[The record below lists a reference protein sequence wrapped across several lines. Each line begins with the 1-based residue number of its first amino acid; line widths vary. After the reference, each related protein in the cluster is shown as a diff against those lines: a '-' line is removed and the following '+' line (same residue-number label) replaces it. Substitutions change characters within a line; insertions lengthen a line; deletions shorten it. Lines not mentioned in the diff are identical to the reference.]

1 MQLCRAFFTA
11 SALIFGAG
19 TIFGQTS
26 LERDLAGNAY
36 RPHDPVVE
44 ELKIVGSRSMSTVL
58 DQWGEG
64 LKKHHPKL
72 KIDLD
77 CEGSETVFGEIA
89 LGQNVVAALSRPL
102 TGEESKKLSEKIGQE
117 LLTIPVCHYEIVLVS
132 HPDNPLDSIKI
143 SDARNLFLAKISE
156 PNREKVRSP
165 QWGDLG
171 ATGEWAGKPIALYGR
186 DKTSGTRAA
195 LRLML
200 GNPMDQIESQ
210 AREFASFR
218 ELVQAVAKNPSAL
231 GYSSR
236 RIATQEVKILPL
248 IGEDGKPVPQLLQTM
263 YLVAPRQ
270 KDKTLH
276 PAALELIAY
285 ALSQSGQTVVTQD
298 NFRPLDLAEVHAGLD
313 KAGFSPIK

>member
-1 MQLCRAFFTA
+1 MYVFRAFLVPV
-11 SALIFGAG
+11 ALLWG
-19 TIFGQTS
+19 TCSIFGQTS

-36 RPHDPVVE
+36 RPHDPVAE
-44 ELKIVGSRSMSTVL
+44 DLKIVGSRSMSTLL

-72 KIDLD
+72 KLDLD
-77 CEGSETVFGEIA
+77 CEGSETAFGEIA
-89 LGQNVVAALSRPL
+89 LGKNVVAALSRPL
-102 TGEESKKLSEKIGQE
+102 TVDESKKLSEKIGAD
-117 LLTIPVCHYEIVLVS
+117 LLTIAVCHYEIVLVT

-143 SDARNLFLAKISE
+143 SDARNLFLANESNNSKGA
-156 PNREKVRSP
+156 KSP
-165 QWGDLG
+165 VWGDLG
-171 ATGEWAGKPIALYGR
+171 ATGEWAGKPINLFGR

-200 GNPMDQIESQ
+200 GNPKEATESTT
-210 AREFASFR
+210 REFTSFR

-236 RIATQEVKILPL
+236 RIATQEVKILTLVGP
-248 IGEDGKPVPQLLQTM
+248 DGKPVPQLLQTM

-276 PAALELIAY
+276 PAALELMAY
-285 ALSQSGQTVVTQD
+285 ALSQSGQNQVTQD
-298 NFRPLDLAEVHAGLD
+298 NFRPLDLAEVHAGFD
-313 KAGFSPIK
+313 KIGFSPIK